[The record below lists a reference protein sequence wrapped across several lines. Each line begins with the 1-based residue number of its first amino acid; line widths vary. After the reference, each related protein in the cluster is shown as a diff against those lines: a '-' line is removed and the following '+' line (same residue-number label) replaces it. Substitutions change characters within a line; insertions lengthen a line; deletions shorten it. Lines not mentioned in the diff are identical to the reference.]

1 MSDIWTRSSY
11 AVGKGN
17 QFVRPPLKAKELFA
31 GCQRMK
37 NLGLYSAVVFGL
49 VFGSHRV
56 AEAAESHPLIEYRAL
71 KMEDFPIRAH
81 VAPNLDAFTFV
92 RMSYHMQQKTIQDG
106 AMWQS
111 EVVMMDIQ
119 CIMNPDKSWR
129 RATPKDAAAT
139 LIHEQGHFDICE
151 GRARQLRMQTLSS
164 YPVGRGS
171 DRIAAETDLDHALS
185 VYFAKRYEE
194 LNREHRKYDKET
206 KHGRTAAKQR
216 AWTERLS
223 KSVKE

>member
-1 MSDIWTRSSY
+1 
-11 AVGKGN
+11 
-17 QFVRPPLKAKELFA
+17 
-31 GCQRMK
+31 MK
-37 NLGLYSAVVFGL
+37 KLGLYSAVVFGVVL
-49 VFGSHRV
+49 VSQGA
-56 AEAAESHPLIEYRAL
+56 AEAADSHPLIEYRAL
-71 KMEDFPIRAH
+71 KMEDFPIRSH
-81 VAPNLDAFTFV
+81 VAPNLDAFTYV
-92 RMSYHMQQKTIQDG
+92 RMGYHIQQKTLQDG
-106 AMWQS
+106 KMWTS

-119 CIMNPDKSWR
+119 CTMNRDKSWR

-171 DRIAAETDLDHALS
+171 DRTAAETDLTHALS

-194 LNREHRKYDKET
+194 LDREHRKYDKET
-206 KHGRTAAKQR
+206 KHGRVAAKQK